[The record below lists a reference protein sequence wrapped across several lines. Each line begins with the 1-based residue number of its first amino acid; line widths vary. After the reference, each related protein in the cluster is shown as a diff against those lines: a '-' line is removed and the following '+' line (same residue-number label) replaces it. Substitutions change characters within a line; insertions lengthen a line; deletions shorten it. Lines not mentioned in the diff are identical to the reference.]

1 MEPDTSVEQQDDLFW
16 DEKSQMTLSRSG
28 VSRWRQV
35 LADRRT
41 ERAEHADELTAFR
54 EQLRRGP
61 AQA

>member
-1 MEPDTSVEQQDDLFW
+1 MEPDTSVEQQGDEFW

-28 VSRWRQV
+28 MARWRQV
-35 LADRRT
+35 LADRAVV
-41 ERAEHADELTAFR
+41 RAEHADEIAAFR